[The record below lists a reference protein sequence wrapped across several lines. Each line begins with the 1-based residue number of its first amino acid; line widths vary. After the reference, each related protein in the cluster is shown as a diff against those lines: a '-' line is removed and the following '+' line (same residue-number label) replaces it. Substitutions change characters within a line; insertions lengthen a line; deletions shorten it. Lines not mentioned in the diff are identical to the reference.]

1 MMFQLFLKP
10 RIPGP
15 LPLRMRQ
22 RLAAVR
28 AAIHLALQ
36 EYELPIAQLLLFFAV
51 NTSSAQNLI
60 HSGCKPA
67 QRTLRQESRR
77 KRKLFQMIQ
86 LHDYLHDN
94 FLRRKRTSLE
104 LGRLGLQGCLSALLP
119 GDSPQR
125 PALQTDRAP
134 AQMEVKGSPLGCR
147 RFTTFL
153 GFLAQNA
160 SHPQCKAACRKFLS
174 NIGRA

>member
-1 MMFQLFLKP
+1 MMLQLFLKP

-36 EYELPIAQLLLFFAV
+36 EHELPITQLLLLFAV
-51 NTSSAQNLI
+51 NTSSVQNLI
-60 HSGCKPA
+60 HTRCKPA
-67 QRTLRQESRR
+67 QRMLRQESRR

-94 FLRRKRTSLE
+94 FFFRRKLTCALE
-104 LGRLGLQGCLSALLP
+104 LGRLWVQGCLFALLP
-119 GDSPQR
+119 
-125 PALQTDRAP
+125 ALEFRRRLLLRNKASA
-134 AQMEVKGSPLGCR
+134 AQIKIARKPYRMSSLNDTPR
-147 RFTTFL
+147 
-153 GFLAQNA
+153 FLA
-160 SHPQCKAACRKFLS
+160 
-174 NIGRA
+174 